1 MRRLVIVQ
9 ENGVEFGDKKWIYLM
24 EIAAS
29 VCESANIMRGLLYI
43 SWRCFTF
50 LCYFNLSF
58 VVVRARAF
66 ICLFVCVCALVCSTH
81 IKWSR

>member
-24 EIAAS
+24 EIAMCVC
-29 VCESANIMRGLLYI
+29 VCEREYYAGFVIHFMTLFYFFLL
-43 SWRCFTF
+43 
-50 LCYFNLSF
+50 YFNLSF

-66 ICLFVCVCALVCSTH
+66 ICLSLCVFDTH
-81 IKWSR
+81 